1 MRHLAAMPQTKRPT
15 DRHTS
20 VAFSLELL
28 MLVMLFGVHP
38 AYSSIVAGA
47 RLALHPGG
55 GRAPLPL
62 QFALLV
68 SETPAH
74 KRNLDR

>member
-1 MRHLAAMPQTKRPT
+1 
-15 DRHTS
+15 
-20 VAFSLELL
+20 

-68 SETPAH
+68 SET
-74 KRNLDR
+74 DRQTDTRLMAFVRDYPGEPVPER